1 MRWKINSQLNT
12 MLAMSVKRALR
23 SNLSTVLALAGA
35 LVVFSFAAPAHASV
49 IDWNFNFLLNGGGTV
64 TGTFVTQDTPAGGPY
79 LITSIQNGELNGSIP
94 VTLLAP
100 GGTFNDN
107 LLFPN
112 GQPFDAVGLG
122 FQTTTPN
129 VMWAIWYES
138 TFNSLL
144 WCNNSVS
151 GENYTCDPAA
161 GDPTNFVTFS
171 SVQAATPLPAA
182 LPLFA
187 GGLGVIGLLAR
198 RRKRKT
204 TTLAAA

>member
-1 MRWKINSQLNT
+1 
-12 MLAMSVKRALR
+12 MLIMSVKRALR

-49 IDWNFNFLLNGGGTV
+49 IDWNFNFLLNGEGTV

-94 VTLLAP
+94 VTLSAP
-100 GGTFNDN
+100 SVFNDN
-107 LLFPN
+107 LLFPS

-129 VMWAIWYES
+129 VMWSVYYDLTYI
-138 TFNSLL
+138 SLV

-151 GENYTCDPAA
+151 GDNPGCDTAK
-161 GDPTNFVTFS
+161 GDPMNYVTFS
-171 SVQAATPLPAA
+171 SVQVATPLPAA